1 MVRGT
6 HPTNLYSTQ
15 PPTNHDTMNKHTP
28 PRHTTAEPFDDTAKE
43 FYRKLFEDW
52 GLTVETQREVFFQ
65 GRAIDL
71 VVSCPTPE
79 QRQRLKPTLFSYF
92 RRLNALEFKGIHD
105 PLTIRDYN
113 KIMMRVW
120 GLGAVSPKHSKE
132 NTPDLDNPPAA
143 KAKAKAKAK
152 ASYLNQLPSQRT
164 LTIVCVTRPNKILKL
179 TTEFHFQATAE
190 AGIYHHSAGLAQW
203 LICPSELELKPAN
216 YPLLPL
222 ARGKKLADFIAL
234 CFQQGLLD
242 YIFLILR
249 IGLLTD
255 PFTIWQQILEVQRMD
270 VYEAGQ
276 HEAVIPYM
284 ERYFEAYPEDLK
296 RLSLTHALLAEQLQ
310 QGMQRGRQEG
320 MQRGMQQGRQEGMQQ
335 QTKKLLLRQLQL
347 KFPNF
352 PDVVKERIEATTNLE
367 QLETWLTQVMM
378 AHSLAETELGTRV
391 N

>member
-1 MVRGT
+1 MDN
-6 HPTNLYSTQ
+6 HPEAL
-15 PPTNHDTMNKHTP
+15 K
-28 PRHTTAEPFDDTAKE
+28 TTTESFDDTAKE

-52 GLTVETQREVFFQ
+52 GLSVETQREVFFQ

-71 VVSCPTPE
+71 VVTCPTAA
-79 QRQRLKPTLFSYF
+79 QRQCLQPTLFSYF

-105 PLTIRDYN
+105 PLTILDYN

-120 GLGAVSPKHSKE
+120 GLGAVQIEKPKE
-132 NTPDLDNPPAA
+132 NTPETDDLSEPDSSDRDWTP
-143 KAKAKAKAK
+143 
-152 ASYLNQLPSQRT
+152 LPSQRT
-164 LTIVCVTRPNKILKL
+164 LTIVCVTRPNKFLKL

-190 AGIYHHSAGLAQW
+190 TGIYHNSAGLAQW

-222 ARGKKLADFIAL
+222 ARGKKLANFIAL

-242 YIFLILR
+242 YIFLTLR

-255 PFTIWQQILEVQRMD
+255 PFTIWQQLLEVQRMD
-270 VYEAGQ
+270 VYEPGQ

-296 RLSLTHALLAEQLQ
+296 RLSVTHALLAEQLQ

-320 MQRGMQQGRQEGMQQ
+320 WQEGMQQ
-335 QTKKLLLRQLQL
+335 QTKKLLLRQLRL
-347 KFPNF
+347 KFPTF
-352 PDVVKERIEATTNLE
+352 PDVVRQRIEATTNLE

-378 AHSLAETELGTRV
+378 APSLAETELGTLV